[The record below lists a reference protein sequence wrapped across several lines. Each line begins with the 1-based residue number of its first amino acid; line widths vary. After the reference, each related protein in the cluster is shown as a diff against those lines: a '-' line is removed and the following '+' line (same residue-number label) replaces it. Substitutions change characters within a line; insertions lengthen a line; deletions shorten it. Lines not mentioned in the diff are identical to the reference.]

1 MKKWK
6 RLLLTGIAA
15 CTTMVMSASAAS
27 FEQAADALK
36 AMGLFAGTS
45 TGYELDRAPTRAEAA
60 TMLVRLL
67 GKTAEAEALWASG
80 SASFV
85 FRDMDDFDWAQPYV
99 HWLSRSGLAAGT
111 SADRFSPSAPC
122 TAQMYAAFLLRALGY
137 SETAGDFTFDNAISF
152 ARSHGVIN
160 SANYDPSVF
169 LRDHVVAA
177 SYTALAAATK
187 GGEDDLL
194 TKLVRDGAVSQSAAS
209 AALQEF
215 SDYRGYARVMQAVP
229 DGIAM
234 QNVTSFSASGGLTLD
249 IAAVSEAK
257 MRGNAMS
264 SKSSLTITLPG
275 ENPFVQERNSYF
287 AVGRWY
293 TNVDGAKTWR
303 ALGSM
308 PAVRPEAVPLVLID
322 EIRAENA
329 EYILAYN
336 AAGRA
341 YYQAQLWQ
349 LLQTGAP
356 ALRDLTITGLNSEV
370 RVKDGALA
378 ALSTGIT
385 ASATL
390 ENSTVN
396 IRAQQSSSISE
407 TGNGVS
413 VTVPEGLST
422 YTQAT

>member
-1 MKKWK
+1 
-6 RLLLTGIAA
+6 
-15 CTTMVMSASAAS
+15 
-27 FEQAADALK
+27 
-36 AMGLFAGTS
+36 
-45 TGYELDRAPTRAEAA
+45 
-60 TMLVRLL
+60 
-67 GKTAEAEALWASG
+67 
-80 SASFV
+80 
-85 FRDMDDFDWAQPYV
+85 
-99 HWLSRSGLAAGT
+99 
-111 SADRFSPSAPC
+111 
-122 TAQMYAAFLLRALGY
+122 
-137 SETAGDFTFDNAISF
+137 
-152 ARSHGVIN
+152 
-160 SANYDPSVF
+160 
-169 LRDHVVAA
+169 
-177 SYTALAAATK
+177 
-187 GGEDDLL
+187 
-194 TKLVRDGAVSQSAAS
+194 
-209 AALQEF
+209 
-215 SDYRGYARVMQAVP
+215 
-229 DGIAM
+229 
-234 QNVTSFSASGGLTLD
+234 
-249 IAAVSEAK
+249 
-257 MRGNAMS
+257 MS

-287 AVGRWY
+287 ADGRWY

>member
-1 MKKWK
+1 
-6 RLLLTGIAA
+6 
-15 CTTMVMSASAAS
+15 
-27 FEQAADALK
+27 
-36 AMGLFAGTS
+36 
-45 TGYELDRAPTRAEAA
+45 
-60 TMLVRLL
+60 
-67 GKTAEAEALWASG
+67 
-80 SASFV
+80 
-85 FRDMDDFDWAQPYV
+85 
-99 HWLSRSGLAAGT
+99 
-111 SADRFSPSAPC
+111 
-122 TAQMYAAFLLRALGY
+122 
-137 SETAGDFTFDNAISF
+137 
-152 ARSHGVIN
+152 
-160 SANYDPSVF
+160 
-169 LRDHVVAA
+169 
-177 SYTALAAATK
+177 
-187 GGEDDLL
+187 
-194 TKLVRDGAVSQSAAS
+194 
-209 AALQEF
+209 
-215 SDYRGYARVMQAVP
+215 
-229 DGIAM
+229 
-234 QNVTSFSASGGLTLD
+234 
-249 IAAVSEAK
+249 
-257 MRGNAMS
+257 
-264 SKSSLTITLPG
+264 
-275 ENPFVQERNSYF
+275 
-287 AVGRWY
+287 
-293 TNVDGAKTWR
+293 
-303 ALGSM
+303 M